1 MIRLK
6 TTTLI
11 TLTLLAASPAFAN
24 PNKAKNGNGHGNGNG
39 TPGYVRVHIPA
50 GCDLPPGIEKQIREG
65 KRTSLP
71 PGIAKNCAQ
80 NKGFAHDGFERGD
93 RLPDGYTILRDY
105 GRYGLPDPGR
115 DRYAISGD
123 TIYKIAR
130 DAAIVITA
138 MGIYNNI
145 VNN

>member
-1 MIRLK
+1 MTRLK
-6 TTTLI
+6 TTTLLA
-11 TLTLLAASPAFAN
+11 LTLLAASPAFAN

-39 TPGYVRVHIPA
+39 NGTPGYVHVHIPA
-50 GCDLPPGIEKQIREG
+50 GCDLPPGIEQQIREG

-80 NKGFAHDGFERGD
+80 NKGFAKGD
-93 RLPDGYTILRDY
+93 RLPNGYTILRDY

-115 DRYAISGD
+115 DRYALSGD

-145 VNN
+145 ANN

>member
-1 MIRLK
+1 MTRLK

-24 PNKAKNGNGHGNGNG
+24 PNKLKHGNGHGNGNAG
-39 TPGYVRVHIPA
+39 HVRVHIPA

-71 PGIAKNCAQ
+71 PGIAKNCAER
-80 NKGFAHDGFERGD
+80 KGFAKGD